1 MDDSVLEGEESFILV
16 LRSDSAEVTTRNA
29 SVSIQDNDGKSISA
43 LKNTVSIIHQFQLA
57 DLESHFPLVLLQ
69 EIVIIETHFVLTIV
83 VIHLFSPASPSMDTD
98 GPGSMYVAK
107 YFFRERN

>member
-43 LKNTVSIIHQFQLA
+43 LKNTVSIMHQFQLA

-83 VIHLFSPASPSMDTD
+83 VLYIFPSPSMDHD
-98 GPGSMYVAK
+98 SPGSMYVDK
-107 YFFRERN
+107 YF